1 MWFFGDYGSKQQYL
15 ALKCTLWAYRQRPID
30 DELKTPGFDFAEGWL
45 FDNNVRLVYIHAGMN
60 TLPPAPVHKQSNGKY
75 KGGKCKKGDKK
86 CLAKY
91 AQPAAP
97 PQSPPPPAHGL
108 TGDFMA
114 AHGLTHT
121 GDMDVVVRP
130 HLTLALT
137 HTCTRTLASAL
148 WRMARAWVPAL
159 RSDVQVTCKSR
170 IYHQCLAYV
179 WTQLGGEES
188 QFAAGC
194 PKR

>member
-45 FDNNVRLVYIHAGMN
+45 FDNNVRVVYIHAGMN
-60 TLPPAPVHKQSNGKY
+60 SVPPAPVVKKDNGKN
-75 KGGKCKKGDKK
+75 KGVKCKKGDKK
-86 CLAKY
+86 CIAKN
-91 AQPAAP
+91 ARLSPP

-121 GDMDVVVRP
+121 AGMDVVVRP
-130 HLTLALT
+130 QLTL
-137 HTCTRTLASAL
+137 CGM
-148 WRMARAWVPAL
+148 WP
-159 RSDVQVTCKSR
+159 SR
-170 IYHQCLAYV
+170 HRCMWNYHAVWLAYIY
-179 WTQLGGEES
+179 TQLNGTEAS
-188 QFAAGC
+188 HSSAGC